1 MKLGT
6 SGGRQARTRV
16 NASKY
21 GRGREHVNKQAGL
34 NEEPARP
41 TEGRYSFK
49 LIFYLLKVVH
59 ILTMYNLDWGA
70 NERERQRRTG
80 NGRRARVNAA
90 RTSVGGHESKQGRG

>member
-34 NEEPARP
+34 NEEPTSP
-41 TEGRYSFK
+41 TEGGYSFK

-59 ILTMYNLDWGA
+59 ILCIIWIGVPMSAKD
-70 NERERQRRTG
+70 NEGPGTAGERG
-80 NGRRARVNAA
+80 
-90 RTSVGGHESKQGRG
+90 